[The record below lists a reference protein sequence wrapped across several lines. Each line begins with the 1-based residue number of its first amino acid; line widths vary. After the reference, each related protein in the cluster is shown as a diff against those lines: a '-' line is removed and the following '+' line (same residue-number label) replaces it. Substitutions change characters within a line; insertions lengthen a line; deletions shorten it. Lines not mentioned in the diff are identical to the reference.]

1 MVGPTLTLMYICTY
15 NKDVGYEWDPVKA
28 AANFRKHGV
37 LFSDAVSVLEDELAL
52 TVRDPYSED
61 EVRWVTVGMD
71 IAGRLLVVVYMWRGE
86 TIRFISAR
94 RATPRERQ
102 EYLAADLTRHPP
114 DEGKT

>member
-1 MVGPTLTLMYICTY
+1 MVGPTLILMYICTY

-28 AANFRKHGV
+28 TANFRKHGV
-37 LFSDAVSVLEDELAL
+37 LFSEAVSVLKMSWPPLFAILD
-52 TVRDPYSED
+52 SEG

-71 IAGRLLVVVYMWRGE
+71 IVGRLLVVVYMWIGE

-102 EYLAADLTRHPP
+102 EYQAADPTRHPP
-114 DEGKT
+114 GEGKI